1 MMKVF
6 VTGGA
11 GYIGAHVVRHL
22 EASGYKAIIIDDFRT
37 SSIDRVGDF
46 AYENLPLENLDLLMK
61 AFEKYKPGAVIH
73 LAGFISVGE
82 SVKDPAKYWENN
94 LGASSHLLTA
104 VARFPIRKFI
114 FSSTAATYGDVLESP
129 ITERSPNKP
138 TCPYGES
145 KLAFEKTLYATA
157 RALQFEATSFRYF
170 NAAGCVPEW
179 GVGEAHDPEEH
190 LIPRII
196 EAIQKGKDMHVFG
209 NDYPTPDGTCV
220 RDYIHVLDLADI
232 HVKALSHSNLESCQS
247 YNVGTG
253 KGTSVLE
260 VIDAVSKELKVN
272 CKILYGPRRAGD
284 PASLIADS
292 SKLREK
298 MNWQP
303 QHSTIEEIVKSAVKW
318 KINR

>member
-1 MMKVF
+1 MKVF

-22 EASGYKAIIIDDFRT
+22 EACGYEAIIIDDFRK
-37 SSIDRVGDF
+37 SKIKRVGHF
-46 AYENLPLENLDLLMK
+46 SCENLPLEDLDLLMK
-61 AFEKYKPGAVIH
+61 AFEVHRPQAVIH

-104 VARFPIRKFI
+104 AARFPIRKFI

-129 ITERSPNKP
+129 ITERSPNQP

-145 KLAFEKTLYATA
+145 KLAFEKTLYASA
-157 RALQFEATSFRYF
+157 RALQFDAISFRYF

-179 GVGEAHDPEEH
+179 GVGEDHDPEEH
-190 LIPRII
+190 LIPRAIK
-196 EAIQKGKDMHVFG
+196 AIQEGKEMHVYG

-232 HVKALSHSNLESCQS
+232 HVKALGHSNLESCQS

-253 KGTSVLE
+253 KGTSVIE
-260 VIDAVSKELKVN
+260 VINAVSKELNVK
-272 CKILYGPRRAGD
+272 CKIFYGPRRAGD
-284 PASLIADS
+284 PASLVADP

-298 MNWQP
+298 MKWFP
-303 QHSTIEEIVKSAVKW
+303 QHSSIEEIVKSAVKW
-318 KINR
+318 EISR

>member
-1 MMKVF
+1 MKVF

-22 EASGYKAIIIDDFRT
+22 DASGYQPIIIDDFR
-37 SSIDRVGDF
+37 SSKIERVGQF
-46 AYENLPLENLDLLMK
+46 LYEDLPLENLDLLMK
-61 AFEKYKPGAVIH
+61 AFEKYKPEAIIH

-104 VARFPIRKFI
+104 AARFPIRKFI
-114 FSSTAATYGDVLESP
+114 FSSTAATYGDVTQSP
-129 ITERSPNKP
+129 ITEKSPNHP

-145 KLAFEKTLYATA
+145 KLAFEKTLYASA
-157 RALQFEATSFRYF
+157 KALDFDAVSFRYF

-179 GVGEAHDPEEH
+179 GVGESHDPEEH

-196 EAIQKGKDMHVFG
+196 DAIQKGKDMHVYG
-209 NDYPTPDGTCV
+209 HDYPTPDGTCV

-232 HVKALSHSNLESCQS
+232 HVRALSQNNLESCES

-253 KGTSVLE
+253 KGTSVLQ
-260 VIDAVSKELKVN
+260 VIDAVSKDLKQS
-272 CKILYGPRRAGD
+272 CKIHFGPRRAGD
-284 PASLIADS
+284 PATLVADP
-292 SKLREK
+292 SKLKQK
-298 MNWQP
+298 MNWQA
-303 QHSTIEEIVKSAVKW
+303 QHSTIEEIVQSAVQW
-318 KINR
+318 QVRS